1 MPYVVIPQPFPN
13 SPLQTQFATE
23 DEANARA
30 EQMVQQAPKQPVY
43 VAELKND
50 VPRLSDRHHRGGSCS
65 ATESRTGVI
74 APPRR
79 EALQR
84 RAVSSR

>member
-1 MPYVVIPQPFPN
+1 MPFVVIPQPFPQ

-43 VAELKND
+43 VAELKTMYQ
-50 VPRLSDRHHRGGSCS
+50 GSVTVTT
-65 ATESRTGVI
+65 A
-74 APPRR
+74 A
-79 EALQR
+79 
-84 RAVSSR
+84 AVTQPQNSEQG